1 MLGVSNRHEPHPL
14 ARNVYRD
21 ASKRGI
27 WFTARISLR
36 NRLPR
41 QVCWIEDHQSWSL
54 QSKWCTVIR
63 LSLLGNPDWLF
74 AMASF
79 PSNQTDVPFLL
90 DCDRSQQQGVTRK
103 RKGERNSC
111 PCHKP
116 KRLHETERTGL
127 KIRTLAEYQQFYSTS
142 EMSPADFVSLRT
154 LMVKKTLGLQ
164 RGRRHIRA
172 SKRWFIEKWWQVL
185 NTRKEPTKT
194 GESPVRSLFI
204 QLFLYQSLEDTRVKL
219 QIMARRPKCSTGQ
232 F

>member
-27 WFTARISLR
+27 WFTASFSLR

-142 EMSPADFVSLRT
+142 EMSQPISSVFERSWLKRRWDYDGVGDISGLRNDD
-154 LMVKKTLGLQ
+154 LSKSDGKSWILG
-164 RGRRHIRA
+164 
-172 SKRWFIEKWWQVL
+172 K
-185 NTRKEPTKT
+185 N
-194 GESPVRSLFI
+194 
-204 QLFLYQSLEDTRVKL
+204 
-219 QIMARRPKCSTGQ
+219 RPKLVRVPSGLFSSSSFYINPLRILVSNCK
-232 F
+232 